1 MTVYGAPHEVLTIGH
16 SNHTIERFIELLC
29 QHRVTAVADLRSS
42 PYSQMHAH
50 FNREALAA
58 ALKRDGIAYS
68 FLGKELGGRPA
79 DKNCYEN
86 GRVQYRRV
94 AATPIF
100 RSGLDRVLAGL
111 PRYRMVLMCAERE
124 PLDCHRTLLVTPEL
138 EKAGVTVLHIHA
150 DGRTESHSDAMSRLL
165 NLFGLADEDLFRS
178 RPELIEEACYR
189 RQERV
194 AFSEKPTLQDA
205 RQAAR

>member
-1 MTVYGAPHEVLTIGH
+1 MATQLEVLTIGY

-29 QHRVTAVADLRSS
+29 QHRATAVADLRSS

-58 ALKRDGIAYS
+58 ALKQDRIAYS

-79 DKNCYEN
+79 DKTCYEN

-100 RSGLDRVLAGL
+100 RSGVERVLAGV
-111 PRYRMVLMCAERE
+111 RSYRIALMCAERE
-124 PLDCHRTLLVTPEL
+124 PLECHRALLVAPEL
-138 EKAGVTVLHIHA
+138 EKAGMAVLHVHA
-150 DGRTESHSDAMSRLL
+150 DGRTESHPDAMSRLL
-165 NLFGLADEDLFRS
+165 DLYRLAEEDLFRS

-189 RQERV
+189 QQERV
-194 AFSEKPTLQDA
+194 AFAEKPLPQDA
-205 RQAAR
+205 RQATQ

>member
-1 MTVYGAPHEVLTIGH
+1 MATHHEVLTIGH

-29 QHRVTAVADLRSS
+29 QHRVTAVADVRSS
-42 PYSQMHAH
+42 PYSKIHAK

-58 ALKRDGIAYS
+58 ALKQEGIAYS

-79 DKNCYEN
+79 DKTCYEH

-100 RSGLDRVLAGL
+100 RSGLDRILAGVQS
-111 PRYRMVLMCAERE
+111 YRIALMCAERE
-124 PLDCHRTLLVTPEL
+124 PIECHRALLVAPEL
-138 EKAGVTVLHIHA
+138 EKAGITVLHLHI
-150 DGRTESHSDAMSRLL
+150 DGRTESHTDAMSRLL
-165 NLFGLADEDLFRS
+165 DLFRLADEDLFRS

-189 RQERV
+189 QQERV
-194 AFSEKPTLQDA
+194 AFAEKPSPQDA
-205 RQAAR
+205 KQVAR